1 MKEHPD
7 EGVYI
12 KGLVWE
18 TVKTIKEMERSMVIG
33 NKNRSTGETL
43 MNKDSSR
50 SHSLFTIK
58 IEMSVTDEKGNEVIY
73 LLTY

>member
-1 MKEHPD
+1 
-7 EGVYI
+7 
-12 KGLVWE
+12 
-18 TVKTIKEMERSMVIG
+18 MERAMIIG

-58 IEMSVTDEKGNEVIY
+58 IEMSEADEKGNEVFY
-73 LLTY
+73 LLLTLFTIFFFFQEIYIRKITLSRSCWK